1 MLNGSTWELVA
12 LDLKYLEFIDRY
24 LDVMSVKIISMQLR
38 IHSKLHHFLLIL
50 LLLERMIVL
59 ASEIFLIPL
68 LNLNVFIY
76 LCNWCILWR
85 KCLSVP
91 LRHRFFVIFEDLHS
105 TRLWNL
111 YDLQIICSILEQLL
125 KFASKHFMI
134 NYDDNVDVELA
145 DGLCQTLSR
154 PIVLR
159 SKTIDDATTG
169 KCLRVGRG
177 NKTLQFFFIIIHKDC
192 FFTCLGFV
200 CGLDHVF
207 LVEKGKIVFESGL
220 YCLRK
225 LDYLSVKKVKGL
237 FCGCTSIEIA

>member
-1 MLNGSTWELVA
+1 
-12 LDLKYLEFIDRY
+12 
-24 LDVMSVKIISMQLR
+24 
-38 IHSKLHHFLLIL
+38 
-50 LLLERMIVL
+50 
-59 ASEIFLIPL
+59 
-68 LNLNVFIY
+68 
-76 LCNWCILWR
+76 
-85 KCLSVP
+85 
-91 LRHRFFVIFEDLHS
+91 
-105 TRLWNL
+105 
-111 YDLQIICSILEQLL
+111 
-125 KFASKHFMI
+125 MI